1 MKNNSVNVDT
11 TVRRVL
17 FLCVANSARSQ
28 MAEGLARVKYPKG
41 HFQSAGSVPS
51 SVNPWAKRV
60 MSELGIDLSS
70 HSSKSVDD
78 IAEGSFDVV
87 ATLCAE
93 ESCPAS
99 MLAQPRWD
107 WAIPDPASDSP
118 LSDEAMLQ
126 RVREARDN
134 IALLVGSMPETLVV
148 ELSE

>member
-1 MKNNSVNVDT
+1 
-11 TVRRVL
+11 
-17 FLCVANSARSQ
+17 

>member
-11 TVRRVL
+11 TARRVL

-28 MAEGLARVKYPKG
+28 MAEGLARAKYPKG
-41 HFQSAGSVPS
+41 LFQSAGSVPS
-51 SVNPWAKRV
+51 SVNPWAKIV
-60 MSELGIDLSS
+60 MAELGIDLSS

-78 IAEGSFDVV
+78 IAAGSFDVV

-99 MLAQPRWD
+99 MLVQPRWD
-107 WAIPDPASDSP
+107 WAIPDPASETP

-126 RVREARDN
+126 RFREARDK
-134 IALLVGSMPETLVV
+134 ISRLVDSMPETLME
-148 ELSE
+148 ELS

>member
-1 MKNNSVNVDT
+1 MKNKSVNVDT
-11 TVRRVL
+11 TARRVL

-28 MAEGLARVKYPKG
+28 MAEGLARAKYPKG
-41 HFQSAGSVPS
+41 RFQSAGSVPS
-51 SVNPWAKRV
+51 SVNPWAIIV
-60 MSELGIDLSS
+60 MAELGIDLSS

-78 IAEGSFDVV
+78 IASGSFDIV

-107 WAIPDPASDSP
+107 WAIPDPASETP

-126 RVREARDN
+126 RFREARDK
-134 IALLVGSMPETLVV
+134 ISRLVDSMPETLLV
-148 ELSE
+148 ELS